1 MVQLP
6 HYGLHDVWQASMGYF
21 WQARWPCARARSK
34 LDPRANKG
42 RFQEAALAVENH
54 LGTTP
59 VNEPRTLTGH
69 ENTQTVQKRCR
80 TETDPSLRHRSPLVS
95 GSKPRSLGQQLQDKV
110 AEVGLVIE
118 RSHSGDPT
126 LLPLLQGSLAALA
139 TTDILHV
146 LPSMRQ
152 RVVNLCVCAR
162 EHACK
167 SMHFRGSRA
176 SEAGGKTWAAGK
188 ESETEGHQASTHQ
201 SCNYRHRRCMQLD
214 TARHHVGKEL
224 AEIGQA
230 C

>member
-59 VNEPRTLTGH
+59 VNEPRTLTGP

-176 SEAGGKTWAAGK
+176 SEAGGKTRAAGK
-188 ESETEGHQASTHQ
+188 EP
-201 SCNYRHRRCMQLD
+201 
-214 TARHHVGKEL
+214 KP
-224 AEIGQA
+224 
-230 C
+230 